1 MKARLVFTI
10 NANIKPEIL
19 IVDEVLSVGDKE
31 FRLKCNAKINEIVES
46 GVTFLFVTHSTSV
59 AKDFCKRG
67 IVMKQGK
74 MIIDDT
80 CDKAADFYEKMVAE
94 EIKKRKDKEREGK
107 GETFSV
113 GRYGFFMLNINDVGS
128 STAYV
133 SDGL

>member
-1 MKARLVFTI
+1 MGDYIDQPVRTYSSGMKARLGFAI
-10 NANIKPEIL
+10 NANIKPEIF

-31 FRLKCNAKINEIVES
+31 FRLKCN
-46 GVTFLFVTHSTSV
+46 
-59 AKDFCKRG
+59 
-67 IVMKQGK
+67 MKQGK

-113 GRYGFFMLNINDVGS
+113 GRYGFFISIFMM
-128 STAYV
+128 
-133 SDGL
+133 

>member
-1 MKARLVFTI
+1 MGDYIDQPVRTYSSGMKARLGFAI

-19 IVDEVLSVGDKE
+19 TVDEALSVGDKV

-74 MIIDDT
+74 MILDDT
-80 CDKAADFYEKMVAE
+80 CEKAADFYEKMVAE
-94 EIKKRKDKEREGK
+94 GI
-107 GETFSV
+107 
-113 GRYGFFMLNINDVGS
+113 
-128 STAYV
+128 
-133 SDGL
+133 